1 MRPKTRRGHGDGHP
15 GAAGGDGAKP
25 PSGDAG
31 QPSRRRAPLRAGLD
45 AARHAIEARD
55 RLVGVVGH
63 DLRTPIAAIR
73 ASVAL
78 LFRRGDLAPEQAR
91 LVARIGAS
99 TVRMARIVRDLLDFS
114 RLATEGSIPVALR
127 PADVAAVVR
136 GAVSEL
142 KSVYPDR
149 DIVLEAPAP
158 AIASVDPERLG
169 QVVSNLVGNALE
181 HGPRDAHV
189 HVAVAVDDA
198 GVAIRVHNR
207 GPAIQGE
214 LSELFEPFR
223 RGSSPGPGG
232 AGLGLYIVREVLR
245 AHGATVEV
253 SSSDAGGT
261 TFTVRLRAPST
272 TTGRP
277 AP

>member
-1 MRPKTRRGHGDGHP
+1 V
-15 GAAGGDGAKP
+15 
-25 PSGDAG
+25 SV
-31 QPSRRRAPLRAGLD
+31 RAGLA
-45 AARHAIEARD
+45 AARDALVARD

-73 ASVAL
+73 AAVTV
-78 LFRRGDLAPEQAR
+78 LFRRRDLTPEQAR

-127 PADVAAVVR
+127 TADVVAVVR
-136 GAVSEL
+136 AAVSEL
-142 KSVYPDR
+142 RTVHPDR
-149 DIVLEAPAP
+149 DIVFESPAP
-158 AIASVDPERLG
+158 ALASVDPERLG

-181 HGPRDAHV
+181 HGPSSAAV
-189 HVAVAVDDA
+189 TVAVAA
-198 GVAIRVHNR
+198 EESGVAIRVHNH

-223 RGSSPGPGG
+223 RGASPGPGG

-245 AHGATVEV
+245 AHGGTVEV
-253 SSSDAGGT
+253 SSSDVEGT